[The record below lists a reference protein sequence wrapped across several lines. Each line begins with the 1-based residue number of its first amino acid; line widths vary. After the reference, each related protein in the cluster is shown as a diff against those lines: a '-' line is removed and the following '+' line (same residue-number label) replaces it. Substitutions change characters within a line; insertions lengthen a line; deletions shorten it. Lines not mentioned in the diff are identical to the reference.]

1 MLVSPFHCMPGSPSP
16 YANSRPI
23 QSLGPPGLHNLQS
36 CRASSQKHFLP
47 CHGPLLQLFSN
58 LPPATTLRASGG
70 LGPWFSS
77 NLAPVPTI
85 APINIYKTLQAGM
98 KQNLDAQFRSSEQ
111 GYQQPRSVS
120 SSQKS
125 TTQPTTGDDMTKV
138 VSWVRVSPSGMG
150 QTWAVIKVGQ
160 NRNKIIQ
167 TDLL

>member
-1 MLVSPFHCMPGSPSP
+1 MPTAAQFRVSGLQAFTTSSHAELPVKSISFPAMAPSSSSSAICPLPLHCELLEGWD
-16 YANSRPI
+16 R
-23 QSLGPPGLHNLQS
+23 GLAQI
-36 CRASSQKHFLP
+36 LP
-47 CHGPLLQLFSN
+47 LCLPQHQL
-58 LPPATTLRASGG
+58 
-70 LGPWFSS
+70 
-77 NLAPVPTI
+77 
-85 APINIYKTLQAGM
+85 NIYETLQAGM
-98 KQNLDAQFRSSEQ
+98 KQNLDAQFRSREQ
-111 GYQQPRSVS
+111 GYQQPRRVS